1 MKTVAA
7 GYDAIRREAALTPP
21 EGPAVDRGRTT
32 SGRFR
37 GARKSVQTLP
47 PLLKIGTARP
57 ITHPVG
63 PLRRLASAGLAVF
76 AVTAAVGCGEEE
88 RVVSGPAMS
97 SPQVAMTVS
106 YPGFAPFALITYRD
120 REGRRCHGL
129 GSLTA
134 HGPRV
139 IGALEDPL
147 ADGLAARGKCL
158 GSRDGDVS
166 LQVRKAGRGAP
177 RLVGGIVR
185 AGVTRVVVGGQAV
198 RPRSGGEFL
207 VVQPADA
214 ATLASV
220 QLEYRAGHHKRLPVA
235 VAS

>member
-7 GYDAIRREAALTPP
+7 GHDAIRREAALSPP
-21 EGPAVDRGRTT
+21 EGSAVDRDRTT

-37 GARKSVQTLP
+37 GARKSVQALP
-47 PLLKIGTARP
+47 PLLKIGTDPP

-63 PLRRLASAGLAVF
+63 PVRRLASAGLAVF
-76 AVTAAVGCGEEE
+76 AVTAAIGCGEEE
-88 RVVSGPAMS
+88 QVASGPAMS
-97 SPQVAMTVS
+97 SPRVAMTVS

-120 REGRRCHGL
+120 GDGRRCHGL

-134 HGPRV
+134 YGPRV
-139 IGALEDPL
+139 IGALEEPL
-147 ADGLAARGKCL
+147 SDGLATRGRCL
-158 GSRDGDVS
+158 DARDGDVS
-166 LQVRKAGRGAP
+166 LQVRKAGRYAP
-177 RLVGGIVR
+177 RIVGGIAR

-214 ATLASV
+214 AALASV
-220 QLEYRAGHHKRLPVA
+220 QLEYRAGHHKRLPVT
-235 VAS
+235 VS